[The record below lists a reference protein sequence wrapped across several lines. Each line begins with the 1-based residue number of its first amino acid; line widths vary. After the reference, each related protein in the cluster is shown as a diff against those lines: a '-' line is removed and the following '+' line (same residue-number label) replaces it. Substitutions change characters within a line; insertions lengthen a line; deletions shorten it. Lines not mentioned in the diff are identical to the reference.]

1 MIGYWLAQELRNAG
15 VGRPVATIITQ
26 TVVDAADPAFAAPIK
41 FIGAVYSREDAER
54 LAVDRGWRIAAD
66 CAGWRRV
73 VASTLPQRI
82 LEESAIRL
90 LLDADTLVICGGVPV
105 IQDSAGR
112 LTGVEAVVDKDLTA
126 AAIAVTMD
134 ADRML
139 LLTDVPAVMRDFGTA
154 DAVALDALTLS
165 DVAELHLPAGSMGA
179 KVVACARLTSVT
191 GQPAGAVLD
200 NGDAATDDQ
209 RVGVEQKADR
219 ALLQDPLRKR

>member
-1 MIGYWLAQELRNAG
+1 MPASAGPWPRSSLRPWWT
-15 VGRPVATIITQ
+15 RPT
-26 TVVDAADPAFAAPIK
+26 PRFAAPTK

-66 CAGWRRV
+66 GAGWRRV
-73 VASTLPQRI
+73 VASPLPQRI

-154 DAVALDALTLS
+154 DAVALDALSLS
-165 DVAELHLPAGSMGA
+165 DVADLHLPAGSMGP
-179 KVVACARLTSVT
+179 KVRACARFTSVT
-191 GQPAGAVLD
+191 GQPSSIGALADAAAVLS
-200 NGDAATDDQ
+200 GAAGTTISPDPAGGPQ
-209 RVGVEQKADR
+209 PRMSVGARSER
-219 ALLQDPLRKR
+219 